1 MEEYKMNV
9 QRTEVW
15 AATIDD
21 RPGGLHE
28 KLAVLAEAG
37 ANLEFVISRRTPDQ
51 PGEGVVFVTPIKG
64 ARQTNAAEQSGF
76 RKTDRLHSVRVEG
89 MDKPG
94 IGAAMT
100 EALADSGLNLRGIS
114 GAAMGRQFIAYLALD
129 TAEDAA
135 TAIDVLKKLSAG
147 GSRGNAKRRG
157 RKSVGAQRLRALNNP
172 RHRQRS
178 TARAN
183 RRRTRTV

>member
-1 MEEYKMNV
+1 MLWHSVWGNLPPPRDVLDKFRTVNCPDQPLKRTGGIKMNV
-9 QRTEVW
+9 QRTDVW

-37 ANLEFVISRRTPDQ
+37 TNLEFVISRRTPDQ

-64 ARQTNAAEQSGF
+64 ARQTNAAEQTGF
-76 RKTDRLHSVRVEG
+76 RKTDRLYSVRVEG

-100 EALADSGLNLRGIS
+100 EALADAGLNLRGVS
-114 GAAMGRQFIAYLALD
+114 GAA
-129 TAEDAA
+129 
-135 TAIDVLKKLSAG
+135 
-147 GSRGNAKRRG
+147 
-157 RKSVGAQRLRALNNP
+157 
-172 RHRQRS
+172 
-178 TARAN
+178 
-183 RRRTRTV
+183 

>member
-1 MEEYKMNV
+1 MNV
-9 QRTEVW
+9 QRTDVW

-28 KLAVLAEAG
+28 KLVGLAEAG

-64 ARQTNAAEQSGF
+64 ARQTNAAQGAGF

-94 IGAAMT
+94 IGAAMA
-100 EALADSGLNLRGIS
+100 EALADAGLNLRGVS
-114 GAAMGRQFIAYLALD
+114 AAALGRQFIAYLALD
-129 TAEDAA
+129 TADDAEM
-135 TAIDVLKKLSAG
+135 AIETLKKLTFGAAKG
-147 GSRGNAKRRG
+147 TAKRRG
-157 RKSVGAQRLRALNNP
+157 RKSIGRERLRELNNP

-178 TARAN
+178 TARAS

>member
-1 MEEYKMNV
+1 MKMNV
-9 QRTEVW
+9 QRTDVW

-28 KLAVLAEAG
+28 KLAVLAGAG

-64 ARQTNAAEQSGF
+64 AKQTRAAEDSGF
-76 RKTDRLHSVRVEG
+76 RRTDRLHSVRVEG
-89 MDKPG
+89 TDKPG

-100 EALADSGLNLRGIS
+100 EALADAGLSLRGVS
-114 GAAMGRQFIAYLALD
+114 GAALGRQFIAYLALD

-135 TAIDVLKKLSAG
+135 IALETLKKLS
-147 GSRGNAKRRG
+147 
-157 RKSVGAQRLRALNNP
+157 VGAARGGQKTRSGTRLRSLSNP
-172 RHRQRS
+172 RHRQRNAGQ
-178 TARAN
+178 AR

>member
-1 MEEYKMNV
+1 MKMNV

-28 KLAVLAEAG
+28 KLAVLSVAG

-64 ARQTNAAEQSGF
+64 ARQSKAAEEAGF

-100 EALADSGLNLRGIS
+100 EALADAGLNLRGVS
-114 GAAMGRQFIAYLALD
+114 GAALGRQFIAYLALD
-129 TAEDAA
+129 TADDAEM
-135 TAIDVLKKLSAG
+135 AIETLKRLSPGPAR
-147 GSRGNAKRRG
+147 GSQRTRSRSSGNRVR
-157 RKSVGAQRLRALNNP
+157 SLNNP
-172 RHRQRS
+172 RHRQRN
-178 TARAN
+178 TGRAS

>member
-1 MEEYKMNV
+1 MNV
-9 QRTEVW
+9 QRTDVW

-28 KLAVLAEAG
+28 KLAVLAGAG
-37 ANLEFVISRRTPDQ
+37 ASLEFVISRRTPDQ

-64 ARQTNAAEQSGF
+64 SRQTNAAEEAGF
-76 RKTDRLHSVRVEG
+76 RKTNRLHSVRVEG
-89 MDKPG
+89 TDKPG
-94 IGAAMT
+94 VGAAMT
-100 EALADSGLNLRGIS
+100 EALADLGLNLRGVS
-114 GAAMGRQFIAYLALD
+114 GASFGRQFIAYLALD

-135 TAIDVLKKLSAG
+135 IAIETLKKLSFGAG
-147 GSRGNAKRRG
+147 RGGQKTPSRS
-157 RKSVGAQRLRALNNP
+157 KSNRLRSLNNP

-178 TARAN
+178 TTRAS

>member
-1 MEEYKMNV
+1 MNMKV
-9 QRTEVW
+9 QRTDVW

-28 KLAVLAEAG
+28 KLAELAEAG

-51 PGEGVVFVTPIKG
+51 PGEGVVFVTPVKG
-64 ARQTNAAEQSGF
+64 AKETRAAEGAGF

-89 MDKPG
+89 TDKPG

-100 EALADSGLNLRGIS
+100 EALADAGLNLRGVS
-114 GAAMGRQFIAYLALD
+114 GASLGRQFIAHLALD
-129 TAEDAA
+129 TADDAA
-135 TAIDVLKKLSAG
+135 KAINVLKTLSSTGAKTG
-147 GSRGNAKRRG
+147 ARKQPRGNAR
-157 RKSVGAQRLRALNNP
+157 SQRLRALNNP

-178 TARAN
+178 TGRAN

>member
-1 MEEYKMNV
+1 MKMNV
-9 QRTEVW
+9 QRTDVW

-21 RPGGLHE
+21 RPGGLNE
-28 KLAVLAEAG
+28 KLMALAEAG
-37 ANLEFVISRRTPDQ
+37 ANLEFIISRRTPDQ

-64 ARQTNAAEQSGF
+64 ARQTSTAEQAGF

-94 IGAAMT
+94 LGAAMT
-100 EALADSGLNLRGIS
+100 EALADAGLNLRGVS
-114 GAAMGRQFIAYLALD
+114 GASLGRQFIAYLALD
-129 TAEDAA
+129 TADDAA
-135 TAIDVLKKLSAG
+135 IAIETLKKLSFGAARG
-147 GSRGNAKRRG
+147 NQRTRSRSRGN
-157 RKSVGAQRLRALNNP
+157 RLRSLNNP

-178 TARAN
+178 TARAS

>member
-1 MEEYKMNV
+1 MKMNV

-28 KLAVLAEAG
+28 KLAVLAGAG

-51 PGEGVVFVTPIKG
+51 PGEGVAFVTPIKG
-64 ARQTNAAEQSGF
+64 AKQTRAAEDSGF

-89 MDKPG
+89 TDKPG

-100 EALADSGLNLRGIS
+100 EALADAGLNLRGVS
-114 GAAMGRQFIAYLALD
+114 GAALGRQFIAYLALD

-135 TAIDVLKKLSAG
+135 IALEILKKLSTGAARG
-147 GSRGNAKRRG
+147 GQKARSR
-157 RKSVGAQRLRALNNP
+157 SGANRLRSLNNP
-172 RHRQRS
+172 RHRQRN
-178 TARAN
+178 TTRAR

>member
-1 MEEYKMNV
+1 MNV
-9 QRTEVW
+9 QRTDVW

-28 KLAVLAEAG
+28 KLAGLAEAG
-37 ANLEFVISRRTPDQ
+37 ANLEFVISRRTPEQ

-64 ARQTNAAEQSGF
+64 ARQTNAAEQAGF

-94 IGAAMT
+94 VGAAMT
-100 EALADSGLNLRGIS
+100 EALADAGLNLRGVS
-114 GAAMGRQFIAYLALD
+114 GASLGRQFIAYLALD
-129 TAEDAA
+129 TADDAA
-135 TAIDVLKKLSAG
+135 LAIQTLKKLSFGSARG
-147 GSRGNAKRRG
+147 GQKTRSRSRSN
-157 RKSVGAQRLRALNNP
+157 RLRSLNNP

-178 TARAN
+178 TGRAS

>member
-1 MEEYKMNV
+1 MKMNV
-9 QRTEVW
+9 QRTDVW

-28 KLAVLAEAG
+28 KLAGLAEAG
-37 ANLEFVISRRTPDQ
+37 ANLEFVISRRTPEQ

-64 ARQTNAAEQSGF
+64 ARQTNAAEQAGF
-76 RKTDRLHSVRVEG
+76 RKTARLHSVRVEG

-94 IGAAMT
+94 VGAAMT
-100 EALADSGLNLRGIS
+100 EALADAGLNLRGVS
-114 GAAMGRQFIAYLALD
+114 GASLGRQFIAYLALD
-129 TAEDAA
+129 TADDAA
-135 TAIDVLKKLSAG
+135 IAIETLKKLSFGAAK
-147 GSRGNAKRRG
+147 GSQKARSQS
-157 RKSVGAQRLRALNNP
+157 KSNRLRSLNNP

-178 TARAN
+178 TGRTN

>member
-1 MEEYKMNV
+1 MKV

-15 AATIDD
+15 AAAIDD

-28 KLAVLAEAG
+28 KLAVLAGAG

-64 ARQTNAAEQSGF
+64 ARQTRAAEESGF
-76 RKTDRLHSVRVEG
+76 RKTDRLHSVRVDG

-94 IGAAMT
+94 VGAAMT
-100 EALADSGLNLRGIS
+100 EALADAGLNLRGVS
-114 GAAMGRQFIAYLALD
+114 GASLGRQFIAYLALD

-135 TAIDVLKKLSAG
+135 TAIETLKKLSSGVARG
-147 GSRGNAKRRG
+147 GQKTRS
-157 RKSVGAQRLRALNNP
+157 GARLRSLNNP

-178 TARAN
+178 TGRAS

>member
-1 MEEYKMNV
+1 MNV
-9 QRTEVW
+9 QRTDVW

-28 KLAVLAEAG
+28 KLAVLAGAG

-64 ARQTNAAEQSGF
+64 ARQTNAAEQTGF
-76 RKTDRLHSVRVEG
+76 RKTDRLYSVRVEG

-100 EALADSGLNLRGIS
+100 EALADAGLNLRGVS

-129 TAEDAA
+129 TEEDAME
-135 TAIDVLKKLSAG
+135 AINVLKKLSSGGAG
-147 GSRGNAKRRG
+147 GGAKRRG
-157 RKSVGAQRLRALNNP
+157 RKSIGAQRMRALNNP

-178 TARAN
+178 TGRAS

>member
-1 MEEYKMNV
+1 MKV
-9 QRTEVW
+9 QRTDVW

-28 KLAVLAEAG
+28 KLAELAGAG

-64 ARQTNAAEQSGF
+64 AKQTNAAQLAGF
-76 RKTDRLHSVRVEG
+76 KKTDRLHSVRVEG

-94 IGAAMT
+94 VGAAMT
-100 EALADSGLNLRGIS
+100 EALADVGLNLRGVS
-114 GAAMGRQFIAYLALD
+114 GASLGRQFVAYLALD

-135 TAIDVLKKLSAG
+135 IAIETLKKLSFGAARG
-147 GSRGNAKRRG
+147 GQRAPRQSKGN
-157 RKSVGAQRLRALNNP
+157 RLRSLNNP

-178 TARAN
+178 TGRAS

>member
-1 MEEYKMNV
+1 MKV
-9 QRTEVW
+9 QRTDVW
-15 AATIDD
+15 AAAIDD
-21 RPGGLHE
+21 RPGGLQE
-28 KLAVLAEAG
+28 KLAVLAGAG

-64 ARQTNAAEQSGF
+64 ARQTNAAEEAGF
-76 RKTDRLHSVRVEG
+76 RKTDQLHSVRVEG

-100 EALADSGLNLRGIS
+100 EALADAGLNLRGVS
-114 GAAMGRQFIAYLALD
+114 GAALGRNFIAYLALD
-129 TAEDAA
+129 TADDAEM
-135 TAIDVLKKLSAG
+135 AIETLKRLSPSPARG
-147 GSRGNAKRRG
+147 GQRTRSRSSGNRVR
-157 RKSVGAQRLRALNNP
+157 SLNNP

-178 TARAN
+178 TGRAS